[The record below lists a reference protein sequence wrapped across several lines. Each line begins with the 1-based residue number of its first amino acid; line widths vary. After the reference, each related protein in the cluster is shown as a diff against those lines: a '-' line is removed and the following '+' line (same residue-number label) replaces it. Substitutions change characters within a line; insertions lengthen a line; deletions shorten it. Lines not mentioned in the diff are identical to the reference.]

1 MTKLI
6 GIVGWKNS
14 GKTTL
19 IERLVARFA
28 GEGLRVAT
36 IKHAHHEFDIDHPG
50 KDSWRHRRAG
60 AREVLITSQKR
71 WALLHESD
79 GEAEPTLED
88 LLARL
93 SPADLV
99 IVEGFKRHDHP
110 KIEVVLAPPREK
122 LLCESDTAV
131 VAVATNLSALALAR
145 PLPRLDID
153 RPDEVAA
160 FIRKLVNL

>member
-6 GIVGWKNS
+6 GIVGWKNT

-19 IERLVARFA
+19 IERLIARFA
-28 GEGLRVAT
+28 GDGLRVAT

-71 WALLHESD
+71 WALLHENAGD
-79 GEAEPTLED
+79 AEPALEEM
-88 LLARL
+88 LARL

-99 IVEGFKRHDHP
+99 IVEGFKQHDHP
-110 KIEVVLAPPREK
+110 KIEVVLAPPREQ
-122 LLCESDTAV
+122 LICEANAGV
-131 VAVATNLSALALAR
+131 VAVATNMPGLALAR

-153 RPDEVAA
+153 RPDEVAN

>member
-6 GIVGWKNS
+6 GIVGWKNT

-19 IERLVARFA
+19 IERLLAHFA
-28 GEGLRVAT
+28 GDGLRVAT
-36 IKHAHHEFDIDHPG
+36 VKHAHHEFDIDHPG
-50 KDSWRHRRAG
+50 KDSWRHRHAG

-71 WALLHESD
+71 WALLHENAGD
-79 GEAEPTLED
+79 GEPALEE

-99 IVEGFKRHDHP
+99 IVEGFKQHDHP
-110 KIEVVLAPPREK
+110 KIEVVLAPPREQ
-122 LLCESDTAV
+122 LICEADAGV
-131 VAVATNLSALALAR
+131 VAVATNMPGLALAR

-153 RPDEVAA
+153 RPDEVAE
-160 FIRKLVNL
+160 FIRRLINL

>member
-28 GEGLRVAT
+28 DDGLRVAT
-36 IKHAHHEFDIDHPG
+36 VKHAHHDFDIDHRG

-60 AREVLITSQKR
+60 AAEVLITSQQR
-71 WALLHESD
+71 WALLHENA
-79 GEAEPTLED
+79 GEAEPALEE

-99 IVEGFKRHDHP
+99 IVEGFKQHNHP
-110 KIEVVLAPPREK
+110 KIEVVLAPPREQ
-122 LLCESDTAV
+122 LICEADAAV
-131 VAVATNLSALALAR
+131 VAVATNVSDFVLNRS
-145 PLPRLDID
+145 LPRLDID
-153 RPDEVAA
+153 RPDEVAN

>member
-19 IERLVARFA
+19 IERLVARFT
-28 GEGLRVAT
+28 GDGLRVAT
-36 IKHAHHEFDIDHPG
+36 IKHAHHDFDIDHPG
-50 KDSWRHRRAG
+50 KDSWRHRHAG
-60 AREVLITSQKR
+60 AREVLITSQRR
-71 WALLHESD
+71 WALLHENE
-79 GEAEPTLED
+79 GETEPTLGD

-99 IVEGFKRHDHP
+99 IVEGFKQHDHP
-110 KIEVVLAPPREK
+110 KIEVVLAPPRER
-122 LLCESDTAV
+122 LLCENDAAV
-131 VAVATNLSALALAR
+131 VAVATNMPELVLAR
-145 PLPRLDID
+145 SLPRLDID
-153 RPDEVAA
+153 RPDVVAD